1 MAAHTFASAARRPD
15 KVALEVLAAP
25 GEVAERWTHGA
36 LAEAV
41 RRTAGGLAARG
52 LGRGDRVLLRLGN
65 SADFPI
71 LFFAAN

>member
-1 MAAHTFASAARRPD
+1 M
-15 KVALEVLAAP
+15 
-25 GEVAERWTHGA
+25 AERWTHGA

-71 LFFAAN
+71 LFFAANALGAVPVPTSSALTDAPRSP